1 MSLYETI
8 YVRRQVKK
16 FTNTPLDAQTLDAIN
31 HFVKNSDQLL
41 GQNAQFEIVSVG
53 ETTGGQAPHYLVSFC
68 DDTNAAYAN
77 VGYVLQKA
85 DLYIQSMGLGS
96 SWFAGQR
103 LRNDNKNYATVLA
116 FGYTDTP
123 KRKNHHEF
131 KRLPVAK
138 ISQVDNKVARAVR
151 LAPSAL
157 NSQSWKLEF
166 EEGKVIVVNC
176 ERGVRN
182 YFLHDKLHRIN
193 AGIAARHA
201 VLALEQEGKKIIDIV
216 PRTWGKEFEII
227 IFYDEYKHGNYNYIS
242 SRVSPQYRKVAG

>member
-8 YVRRQVKK
+8 YARRQVKK
-16 FTNTPLDAQTLDAIN
+16 FNNTPLDTQILDAIH
-31 HFVKNSDQLL
+31 HFVANSDQLL
-41 GQNAQFEIVSVG
+41 GQNAQFEIVSPG
-53 ETTGGQAPHYLVSFC
+53 EITGGQAPHYLVSFC
-68 DDTNAAYAN
+68 DNTNAAYAN

-103 LRNDNKNYATVLA
+103 LRNDNKNHATVLA
-116 FGYTDTP
+116 FGSTDTP
-123 KRKNHHEF
+123 IRKNHNEF

-138 ISQVDNKVARAVR
+138 ISHVDNKIARAVR

-166 EEGKVIVVNC
+166 EEGKVIVVNH
-176 ERGVRN
+176 ERGIRN

-227 IFYDEYKHGNYNYIS
+227 IFYDESKCEARHYVS
-242 SRVSPQYRKVAG
+242 SRESPQYRKAAG